1 MCHAWQFESKHTMK
15 PTQPTPVHVV
25 ASDLCCAWCAR
36 TTPLRKPIELDDVV
50 IGLFEGQFRSHQ
62 DNNDDRVNE
71 IQLFPSLL
79 IHMNRWHVVRVFDT
93 FVCLFSLNE
102 SSTKGV
108 SVDKMELVLQLKL
121 MENHE
126 LCNKFTEF
134 CLSGGRHHDDDD
146 TNHTNALRAHT
157 NAHRIHKHYSNS
169 NGKMVRTL
177 LILWN
182 S

>member
-1 MCHAWQFESKHTMK
+1 MR
-15 PTQPTPVHVV
+15 VV
-25 ASDLCCAWCAR
+25 
-36 TTPLRKPIELDDVV
+36 
-50 IGLFEGQFRSHQ
+50 
-62 DNNDDRVNE
+62 
-71 IQLFPSLL
+71 
-79 IHMNRWHVVRVFDT
+79 DT

-146 TNHTNALRAHT
+146 DTNHMNALRTPHT
-157 NAHRIHKHYSNS
+157 QTLFQFQWENGANIAYFMKLIKSVLRSCKGSKETILFYILEVYFVVHVTFCIH
-169 NGKMVRTL
+169 MRL
-177 LILWN
+177 Q
-182 S
+182 